1 MMIRWTNL
9 PVPETYVAAILG
21 AVVLQVVAPLRMPLP
36 HGIARLGWPALA
48 TGVGLGAW
56 AVRSAGET
64 DVDQPTR
71 LVTTGAYAVSRNPM
85 YVGWSLAVLGAA
97 AIRRNAW
104 LLAAWLPASRALH
117 REVLEEEA
125 RLAATFGPR
134 YAAYATRVRRYS

>member
-1 MMIRWTNL
+1 MWRWTNV
-9 PVPETYVAAILG
+9 PIPETYVAALLG

-36 HGIARLGWPALA
+36 HGIARFLGWPALA
-48 TGVGLGAW
+48 TGIGLAAW

-85 YVGWSLAVLGAA
+85 YVGWSLAILGGS

-104 LLAAWLPASRALH
+104 LLGAWLPASRTLH
-117 REVLEEEA
+117 REVLAEEV
-125 RLAATFGPR
+125 RLAAAFGAR
-134 YAAYATRVRRYS
+134 YAAYAARVGRYW